1 MMRIKIERDQR
12 ITLLQWLQQG
22 YIDCDTVRRWE
33 AEGKGEYF
41 KLPPLKAEDLVTLA
55 ELNGE
60 GGVQE
65 LADECRKRL
74 EGAKNP

>member
-65 LADECRKRL
+65 LFKECEKYLANSRI
-74 EGAKNP
+74 